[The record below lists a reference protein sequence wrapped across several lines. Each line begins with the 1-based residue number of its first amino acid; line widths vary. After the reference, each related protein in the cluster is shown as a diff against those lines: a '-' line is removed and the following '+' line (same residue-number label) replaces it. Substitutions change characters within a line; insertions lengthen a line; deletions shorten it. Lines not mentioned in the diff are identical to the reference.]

1 MYLSKPEILLALRSP
16 DSGWLG
22 VMATVLDEANRDP
35 RFDAAQRE
43 ILHQLLHAGEMTQDV
58 GDAARQSAARFE
70 AEIFRNPEPEQAEE
84 AIAEAE
90 DAPQRPKLT
99 LVGTAAG

>member
-22 VMATVLDEANRDP
+22 VIATVLDEANRDP

-43 ILHQLLHAGEMTQDV
+43 ILHQLLHAGTMTQEV
-58 GDAARQSAARFE
+58 GDAARKSAARFE
-70 AEIFRNPEPEQAEE
+70 AEIMQNSSRAQVDE

-90 DAPQRPKLT
+90 DAPERPKLT
-99 LVGTAAG
+99 LVGSVNG

>member
-43 ILHQLLHAGEMTQDV
+43 ILHQLLHAGTMTQDV

-70 AEIFRNPEPEQAEE
+70 AEIMRDSAREGAGE
-84 AIAEAE
+84 ADAVLE

-99 LVGTAAG
+99 LVGNAHG

>member
-35 RFDAAQRE
+35 RFDAEQRE
-43 ILHQLLHAGEMTQDV
+43 ILRQLLHAGTMTQDV

-70 AEIFRNPEPEQAEE
+70 AEILRDSDPVQASG
-84 AIAEAE
+84 ADAEAE

-99 LVGTAAG
+99 LVGNANG